1 MNTLFFSLI
10 EHQPA
15 ETALPNVSTIGTK
28 LVGGWVSS
36 ADNWQQ
42 TSDLVMLAQK
52 PCSCQTRYHL
62 AYAMN
67 TLSLFQAGFFCKEF
81 PNLAGWRAKTTHIT
95 SVPKWRTFH
104 HPIFPSCR
112 GRTWCRRVRRRVRRC
127 AVSVA
132 HRGAPAASHRAR
144 GRRGGGAPGHA
155 GQAAA
160 GTAGGSR
167 LGRKVG
173 EGGYNKV
180 EWQSG
185 ELVGRCWKCF

>member
-67 TLSLFQAGFFCKEF
+67 TLSLFQAVFFLQGIPKFSRVESKKHTHHQC
-81 PNLAGWRAKTTHIT
+81 PQMADVPSSNLSFMPWPHLVPPRAPPRAPVCRVGGPSRSSSGVSSSPRTT
-95 SVPKWRTFH
+95 
-104 HPIFPSCR
+104 
-112 GRTWCRRVRRRVRRC
+112 RRR
-127 AVSVA
+127 
-132 HRGAPAASHRAR
+132 RAGPR
-144 GRRGGGAPGHA
+144 WPSSGWDRRGKPIGEESRGGW
-155 GQAAA
+155 
-160 GTAGGSR
+160 
-167 LGRKVG
+167 L
-173 EGGYNKV
+173 
-180 EWQSG
+180 
-185 ELVGRCWKCF
+185 